1 MTDQVRRDIAQ
12 QLGGLLWGDPPR
24 RPGESDDGPP
34 ADRPVQGN

>member
-24 RPGESDDGPP
+24 RPGESGSGQPDEPEQDK
-34 ADRPVQGN
+34 